1 MSNNE
6 TTYQIIIIIAGNMT
20 MNKRLIKHSFQLL
33 NVDYVK
39 LGSKWNFR
47 NVISPYYRLY
57 YIDGGEGIISGPYG
71 SLNLR
76 PGFLYLIPSY
86 TLCNL
91 YCEQFLSQYFV
102 QFFEDSIDGVSLFF
116 NCRQSLE
123 IEVDSNDIANF
134 KRLISINPGRG
145 INRSNDPLVYEK
157 DIYYKEYT
165 ELNNLQSI
173 SAQYETE
180 GIIFQLI
187 SRFLKPEIFHRDK
200 RSVKPS
206 AVMDAIGY
214 IQINLQASLKVSQL
228 ADRANLNTD
237 YFSRL
242 FHRYTGQSPV
252 NYILQKRVER
262 AQYLIITTN
271 KQQEEIAGMTGF
283 DNVHYFSRVFKR
295 ITGLTPGEYKA
306 QNKTLNFID

>member
-1 MSNNE
+1 
-6 TTYQIIIIIAGNMT
+6 MT

-39 LGSKWNFR
+39 LGSKWNFK

-57 YIDGGEGIISGPYG
+57 YIDGGEGMVSGPYNP
-71 SLNLR
+71 LNLR

-102 QFFEDSIDGVSLFF
+102 QFFEDSVDGVSLFF

-123 IEVDSNDIANF
+123 IEASPHDIENF

-180 GIIFQLI
+180 GIIFQLL
-187 SRFLKPEIFHRDK
+187 SKFLKPEIFYREKHAI
-200 RSVKPS
+200 KPS
-206 AVMDAIGY
+206 AVVDAIGF
-214 IQINLQASLKVSQL
+214 IQINLQSSLKVSQL

-252 NYILQKRVER
+252 NYILQKRIER
-262 AQYLIITTN
+262 AQYLIITTK
-271 KQQEEIAGMTGF
+271 KQQEEIAILTGF
-283 DNVHYFSRVFKR
+283 ENVYYFSRVFKKL
-295 ITGLTPGEYKA
+295 TGLTPGGYRT
-306 QNKTLNFID
+306 QNATLNLIE

>member
-1 MSNNE
+1 
-6 TTYQIIIIIAGNMT
+6 MT
-20 MNKRLIKHSFQLL
+20 MNKRLIRHSFQLL

-39 LGSKWNFR
+39 LGNKWNFR

-57 YIDGGEGIISGPYG
+57 YIDEGVGMISGPNG
-71 SLNLR
+71 SLDLS
-76 PGFLYLIPSY
+76 PGYLYLIPSF

-91 YCEQFLSQYFV
+91 YCECFLSQYFV
-102 QFFEDSIDGVSLFF
+102 QFFEESVDGISLFS
-116 NCRQSLE
+116 NCMQSLK
-123 IEVDSNDIANF
+123 IEADASDITNF

-145 INRSNDPLVYEK
+145 INRSNDPKVYEK

-173 SAQYETE
+173 AVQYETQ

-187 SRFLKPEIFHRDK
+187 SKFLKPEIFHKDRVT
-200 RSVKPS
+200 VKPS

-214 IQINLQASLKVSQL
+214 IQINLQTPLKVSHL

-252 NYILQKRVER
+252 NYILQKRIER
-262 AQYLIITTN
+262 AQYLIITTK
-271 KQQEEIAGMTGF
+271 KQQDEIAELTGF
-283 DNVHYFSRVFKR
+283 ENVHYFSRVFKKL
-295 ITGLTPGEYKA
+295 TGLAPGAYKT
-306 QNKTLNFID
+306 QNNTLNLIA

>member
-1 MSNNE
+1 MIMNNR
-6 TTYQIIIIIAGNMT
+6 T
-20 MNKRLIKHSFQLL
+20 IKHSFRLL

-39 LGSKWNFR
+39 LGNKWNFK

-57 YIDGGEGIISGPYG
+57 YIDEGAGMISGPTG
-71 SLNLR
+71 SLNLC
-76 PGFLYLIPSY
+76 PGYLYLIPSF

-91 YCEQFLSQYFV
+91 SCDRFISQYFI
-102 QFFEDSIDGVSLFF
+102 QFFEESVDGMSLFS
-116 NCRQSLE
+116 NCTESLQVE
-123 IEVDSNDIANF
+123 ANAIDILNF

-173 SAQYETE
+173 AVQYETQ

-187 SRFLKPEIFHRDK
+187 SKFLKPEIFNKDK
-200 RSVKPS
+200 FTVKPS
-206 AVMDAIGY
+206 VIMDAINY
-214 IQINLQASLKVSQL
+214 IQVNLHNSLKITHL
-228 ADRANLNTD
+228 ADRAHLNTD

-242 FHRYTGQSPV
+242 FQRYTGQSPV
-252 NYILQKRVER
+252 NYILQKRIER
-262 AQYLIITTN
+262 AQYLIITTQ
-271 KQQEEIAGMTGF
+271 KQQDEIAELIGF
-283 DNVHYFSRVFKR
+283 ENVHYFSRVFKKL
-295 ITGLTPGEYKA
+295 TGLTPGAYKA

>member
-1 MSNNE
+1 
-6 TTYQIIIIIAGNMT
+6 
-20 MNKRLIKHSFQLL
+20 MNKWHIRHSFRLL

-39 LGSKWNFR
+39 LGKNWNFR

-57 YIDGGEGIISGPYG
+57 YIDEGGGMISGPNG
-71 SLNLR
+71 SLNLSA
-76 PGFLYLIPSY
+76 GYLYLIPSF

-91 YCEQFLSQYFV
+91 YCDNFLSQYFV
-102 QFFEDSIDGVSLFF
+102 QFFEDSADGISLFS
-116 NCRQSLE
+116 NCMQSLQ
-123 IEVDSNDIANF
+123 IEADDKDISNF

-145 INRSNDPLVYEK
+145 INRSHDPKVYEK

-173 SAQYETE
+173 AVQYETQ

-187 SRFLKPEIFHRDK
+187 SKFLKPEIFHKDRVT
-200 RSVKPS
+200 VKPS

-214 IQINLQASLKVSQL
+214 IQINLQTPLKVSHL

-252 NYILQKRVER
+252 NYILQKRIER
-262 AQYLIITTN
+262 AQYLIITTK
-271 KQQEEIAGMTGF
+271 KQQGEIAELTGF
-283 DNVHYFSRVFKR
+283 DNVYYFSKVFKKL
-295 ITGLTPGEYKA
+295 TGLAPGAYKA
-306 QNKTLNFID
+306 QNHTLNLIPET

>member
-1 MSNNE
+1 
-6 TTYQIIIIIAGNMT
+6 
-20 MNKRLIKHSFQLL
+20 MNKRLIRHSFRLL

-39 LGSKWNFR
+39 LGNKWNFR

-57 YIDGGEGIISGPYG
+57 YIDEGEGIISGPNG
-71 SLNLR
+71 SLRLI
-76 PGFLYLIPSY
+76 PGNLYLIPSF

-91 YCEQFLSQYFV
+91 YCEHFLSQYFV
-102 QFFEDSIDGVSLFF
+102 QFFEDSADGISLFS
-116 NCRQSLE
+116 NCMESLQ
-123 IEVDSNDIANF
+123 IEANTNDIANF
-134 KRLISINPGRG
+134 KRLIAINPGRG
-145 INRSNDPLVYEK
+145 INRSNDPMVYEK

-173 SAQYETE
+173 AVQYETQ

-187 SRFLKPEIFHRDK
+187 SRFLKPEIFHKDK
-200 RSVKPS
+200 IIAKPS

-214 IQINLQASLKVSQL
+214 IQINLRTPLKVSHL

-252 NYILQKRVER
+252 NYILQKRIER
-262 AQYLIITTN
+262 AQYLIITSK
-271 KQQEEIAGMTGF
+271 KQQDEIAELTGF
-283 DNVHYFSRVFKR
+283 ENVHYFSRVFKKL
-295 ITGLTPGEYKA
+295 TGLTPGAYKT